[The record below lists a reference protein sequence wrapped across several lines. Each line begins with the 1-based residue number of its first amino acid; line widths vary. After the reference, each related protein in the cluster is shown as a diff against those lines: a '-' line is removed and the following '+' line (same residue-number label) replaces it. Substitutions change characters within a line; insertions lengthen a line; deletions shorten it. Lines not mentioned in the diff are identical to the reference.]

1 MLLAWKK
8 NKAHVTNM
16 LKKKRAVE
24 KNSFFELRL
33 VKMLKSY

>member
-16 LKKKRAVE
+16 LKKKE
-24 KNSFFELRL
+24 QLRKTHFL
-33 VKMLKSY
+33 S

>member
-8 NKAHVTNM
+8 NKAHLTNM
-16 LKKKRAVE
+16 LKKRAVE
-24 KNSFFELRL
+24 KNSFFESRL